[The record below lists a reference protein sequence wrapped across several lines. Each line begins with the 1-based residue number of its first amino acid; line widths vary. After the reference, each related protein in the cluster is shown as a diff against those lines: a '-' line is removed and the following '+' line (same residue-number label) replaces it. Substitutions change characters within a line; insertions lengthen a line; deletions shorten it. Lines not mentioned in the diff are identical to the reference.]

1 MNRIFYIL
9 VICCQQCFLVQ
20 AEIAARQPGRQLS
33 SPSISISGIHFQ
45 GVRSKT
51 ALKISF
57 FISQFD
63 NRQIQ
68 ITHSGK
74 YSLSSS
80 ECKQPSGIMYPMP
93 IRQIPS
99 RHPGR
104 NRITGNN
111 LRISQGPLC
120 RIPEH
125 SKSIRSPGNPVASQ
139 RSCNRPGRRIRKQTG
154 ISHRLS
160 LQSGHYPVNLF
171 L

>member
-1 MNRIFYIL
+1 
-9 VICCQQCFLVQ
+9 
-20 AEIAARQPGRQLS
+20 
-33 SPSISISGIHFQ
+33 
-45 GVRSKT
+45 
-51 ALKISF
+51 
-57 FISQFD
+57 
-63 NRQIQ
+63 
-68 ITHSGK
+68 
-74 YSLSSS
+74 
-80 ECKQPSGIMYPMP
+80 MYPMP

-154 ISHRLS
+154 ISYRLCGYS
-160 LQSGHYPVNLF
+160 ECLTTYHQYIKNTIHYFIVLLEFGYRFPANISIVRHTFLF
-171 L
+171 SNRKGLLPPEQKVRSEHSPF